1 MWPGL
6 SSLASTNVAISEIV
20 NCDRDPGAMVSE
32 VPFSEDRAANQ
43 STSDLRGPRTARWRM
58 V

>member
-20 NCDRDPGAMVSE
+20 DRDRDPGAMVSE
-32 VPFSEDRAANQ
+32 VPFSEDRAREKYPK
-43 STSDLRGPRTARWRM
+43 LG
-58 V
+58 